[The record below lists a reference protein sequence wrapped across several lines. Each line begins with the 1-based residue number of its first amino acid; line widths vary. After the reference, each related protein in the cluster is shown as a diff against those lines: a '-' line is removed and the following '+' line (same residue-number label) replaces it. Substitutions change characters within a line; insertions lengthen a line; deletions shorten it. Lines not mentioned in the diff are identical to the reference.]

1 MPAESISGAHTRVN
15 RKHSFAGKFAGV
27 IDMKCLVRYC
37 PAAVTPASASGRS
50 AFGAFD
56 VRIDPWAVE
65 YGGETPTEFQPD
77 AEDTSTVDVAV
88 EVDGTAWAPISPVV
102 ITGNQ
107 AVSFVDGVRRM
118 EARLVVTRDGRV
130 IHGALGSFGVGVVE
144 CRNGRAVFGE
154 ERRGRLT
161 VFGSGEVPP
170 SLLEL
175 APGLVYAPHS
185 VPEEDADAPLKG
197 LHNEM
202 RAVERQLARDH
213 AAPDRVVIADGPL
226 APGETTAGHVVG
238 FVKRL
243 FKLYIPAEQLAVLRA
258 LPIAA
263 RTPLFLIAGNVRFS
277 RYSWFLRLGPRLP
290 IESDFTGLVRL
301 EVSGTVGRDEAVR
314 LADLT
319 TALLPRFVPSRTRDP
334 RAPQNLVP
342 IGALEQH
349 LRRGLGDARLIHRR
363 LATRLAQEAPHA

>member
-1 MPAESISGAHTRVN
+1 MVHLPVTQAPATR
-15 RKHSFAGKFAGV
+15 R
-27 IDMKCLVRYC
+27 
-37 PAAVTPASASGRS
+37 AV
-50 AFGAFD
+50 FGGFD
-56 VRIDPWAVE
+56 VRIDPWAVD
-65 YGGETPTEFQPD
+65 YGSETPTEFILD

-88 EVDGTAWAPISPVV
+88 EVDGAAWAPITPGPVA
-102 ITGNQ
+102 TDQ
-107 AVSFVDGVRRM
+107 SVSFVDGVRRM
-118 EARLVVTRDGRV
+118 EARLVVTREGRV

-154 ERRGRLT
+154 ERRGRLI
-161 VFGSGEVPP
+161 VFGSGQVPP
-170 SLLEL
+170 SPLDL
-175 APGLVYAPHS
+175 APALVYAPHS

-197 LHNEM
+197 IHNEM
-202 RAVERQLARDH
+202 RVVERQLAREH
-213 AAPDRVVIADGPL
+213 AAPERVVVADGPL

-243 FKLYIPAEQLAVLRA
+243 FKLYVPADQLVVLRA
-258 LPIAA
+258 LPMAA
-263 RTPLFLIAGNVRFS
+263 RTPLFLIAANDRFS
-277 RYSWFLRLGPRLP
+277 RYSWFVRLGPRLP

-301 EVSGTVGRDEAVR
+301 EVSGTVGKEEAVR
-314 LADLT
+314 LADLM

-363 LATRLAQEAPHA
+363 LATRLAQEYVNV

>member
-1 MPAESISGAHTRVN
+1 MAQGPSPLRG
-15 RKHSFAGKFAGV
+15 
-27 IDMKCLVRYC
+27 
-37 PAAVTPASASGRS
+37 
-50 AFGAFD
+50 AFGGFD

-65 YGGETPTEFQPD
+65 YGGETPTEFQLD
-77 AEDTSTVDVAV
+77 VEEASTVDVSV
-88 EVDGTAWAPISPVV
+88 EMDGAAWTAISPVPV
-102 ITGNQ
+102 GTDQ
-107 AVSFVDGVRRM
+107 PVSFVDGVRRM

-144 CRNGRAVFGE
+144 CRNGRAAFGE

-170 SLLEL
+170 SPLEL
-175 APGLVYAPHS
+175 APALVYSPHS

-197 LHNEM
+197 IHNEM
-202 RAVERQLARDH
+202 RAVERQLAREH
-213 AAPDRVVIADGPL
+213 AAPERVVVADGPL

-243 FKLYIPAEQLAVLRA
+243 FKLYVPAEQLGVLRA
-258 LPIAA
+258 LPMAA
-263 RTPLFLIAGNVRFS
+263 RTPLFLIAGNDRFS
-277 RYSWFLRLGPRLP
+277 RYSWFVRLGPRLP

-301 EVSGTVGRDEAVR
+301 EVSGSVGKEEAVR
-314 LADLT
+314 LADLMT
-319 TALLPRFVPSRTRDP
+319 TLLPRFVPSRTRDP

-349 LRRGLGDARLIHRR
+349 LRRGLGDSRLIHRR
-363 LATRLAQEAPHA
+363 LATRLAQEFVHA

>member
-1 MPAESISGAHTRVN
+1 MTQ
-15 RKHSFAGKFAGV
+15 
-27 IDMKCLVRYC
+27 
-37 PAAVTPASASGRS
+37 ASATRRGV
-50 AFGAFD
+50 FCGFD
-56 VRIDPWAVE
+56 VRIDPWAVD
-65 YGGETPTEFQPD
+65 YGSETPTEFQLD

-88 EVDGTAWAPISPVV
+88 EVDGTAWTPISPASVG
-102 ITGNQ
+102 TDQ

-118 EARLVVTRDGRV
+118 EARLVVTHQGRV
-130 IHGALGSFGVGVVE
+130 IHGALGSFGVGVVD

-161 VFGSGEVPP
+161 VFGSGAVPP
-170 SLLEL
+170 SSLEL
-175 APGLVYAPHS
+175 APALVYAPHS

-197 LHNEM
+197 THIEM
-202 RAVERQLARDH
+202 RAVERQLAREH
-213 AAPDRVVIADGPL
+213 AGPERVVVADGPL

-243 FKLYIPAEQLAVLRA
+243 FKLYVPAEQLGVVRA
-258 LPIAA
+258 LPLAA
-263 RTPLFLIAGNVRFS
+263 RTPLFLIAGNDRFS
-277 RYSWFLRLGPRLP
+277 RYSWFVRLGPRLP

-301 EVSGTVGRDEAVR
+301 EVSGTVGKEEAVR
-314 LADLT
+314 LADLMT
-319 TALLPRFVPSRTRDP
+319 TLLPRFVPSRTRDP

-363 LATRLAQEAPHA
+363 LATRLAQEFVNV